1 MIMPKFNSVYKNNLM
16 NINQNSTI
24 RNNKMLWFLRMQGLI
39 SIGSANLSTHS
50 RRIYD
55 EKRIRKIPLIKA
67 HAITAKMKLKKGP
80 AKPINALLK
89 G

>member
-39 SIGSANLSTHS
+39 SIGSLY
-50 RRIYD
+50 R
-55 EKRIRKIPLIKA
+55 L
-67 HAITAKMKLKKGP
+67 
-80 AKPINALLK
+80 
-89 G
+89 